1 MASREHV
8 RSRIGVLALL
18 SAVVIAPLSLTMSE
32 EANAQEVLIAHARVA
47 TEDMAVTEI
56 TLEQVTAPEGYTDTS
71 VVQTAE
77 VASEQG
83 QVRPLGDAQAAQRSE
98 EISLARAL
106 VSSPSV
112 VFGVTFPLNNAD
124 ENVTV
129 TYRERHGQT
138 WSEWK
143 PMVLA
148 EISEAPIP
156 GGTYT
161 MGTEPLV
168 LVDVQEIEVSV
179 VNADQQSIP
188 GVRLTVIEP
197 ELTADELEETRL
209 DVHGEEAVADSESVI
224 AEKPVPAAHK
234 DQPVEEEAQPAAT
247 SQTDRSATVSLPSED
262 APATSGTE
270 DAETP
275 AEQAEEKAE
284 VPVPGRG
291 GMGERLTSAPQT
303 FRMQGLSA
311 DGKAYVTSVPG
322 LTITTR
328 KGWGADESVMDWDPE
343 KITFKGAVV
352 HHTAGT
358 NNYTKAQV
366 PGIVRG
372 VYRYHAVS
380 LGWGDVGYHLLVDK
394 FGGVWEGRA
403 GGLTNSVEGGH
414 AHGANRAT
422 FGISVLGDYM
432 HLRPTDETIDAV
444 AKAIAWKFKVHGI
457 KDLNATFRV
466 PGKQWGKTSIMLP
479 VVSAH
484 RHVGGTDCP
493 GDAFMTRWTDL
504 VERVKGYSAQLNVTG
519 GSLSSQNQVPPVA
532 KRTDNFG
539 RRHAQWAPKLHM
551 GTYWHTGTAL
561 YGGAMSGAGRTDAL
575 LIDRRGDF
583 WLYPAKNHAKPG
595 PRWNIGN
602 SWTNLDEIT
611 SGIDF
616 DGDRI
621 PDVVGRL
628 KRNGDLLLY
637 PGDGKGKL
645 KPSRKIGSGWGG
657 FKSIRVVG
665 GVIDNRPVVYAVD
678 NSGTMR
684 VYRTD
689 GKGNFTTSERLGT
702 GWETMRGF
710 VAVGD
715 RSGNGH
721 VDMFVVDGRGDAW
734 VYEGNGKGS
743 FYDRV
748 KVASGWGMYEQIVSA
763 GEEGHIWTVTAS
775 GYFTSH
781 HLMRIR

>member
-1 MASREHV
+1 MTQL
-8 RSRIGVLALL
+8 RSRGIGAILTGTLVCAGI
-18 SAVVIAPLSLTMSE
+18 AVVPLTLTFPQ
-32 EANAQEVLIAHARVA
+32 EANAQEELIAHARVA
-47 TEDMAVTEI
+47 TEDMAVTEK
-56 TLEQVTAPEGYTDTS
+56 TLEQVTAPEGYTNTS
-71 VVQTAE
+71 VAQTAE

-161 MGTEPLV
+161 MGTEPLA

-247 SQTDRSATVSLPSED
+247 SQTDRSATVSLPSEG
-262 APATSGTE
+262 APAASGTE

-291 GMGERLTSAPQT
+291 GMGESLTSAPQT
-303 FRMQGLSA
+303 FRMQGPSA

-493 GDAFMTRWTDL
+493 GDAFMTKWDELQTKVRQ
-504 VERVKGYSAQLNVTG
+504 YSEITNNVAPSTP
-519 GSLSSQNQVPPVA
+519 QVAPKPAPSVP
-532 KRTDNFG
+532 KRTPRWG
-539 RRHAQWAPKLHM
+539 VGGQI
-551 GTYWHTGTAL
+551 GTGWNVGNPLAA
-561 YGGAMSGAGRTDAL
+561 GAFSGKGRTDAML
-575 LIDRRGDF
+575 VDAEGRM
-583 WLYPAKNHAKPG
+583 WLYPGIDNGRFPYSRRLIG
-595 PRWNIGN
+595 TGWNMMDQINAGV
-602 SWTNLDEIT
+602 
-611 SGIDF
+611 DF
-616 DGDRI
+616 DGDGVTDIVARE
-621 PDVVGRL
+621 RS
-628 KRNGDLLLY
+628 NGDLRLY
-637 PGDGKGKL
+637 PGDGRGSFKSARRIGVGWNMFSQVHVVADMADGNPLVYGVEHSGKL
-645 KPSRKIGSGWGG
+645 RS
-657 FKSIRVVG
+657 
-665 GVIDNRPVVYAVD
+665 YL
-678 NSGTMR
+678 
-684 VYRTD
+684 TD
-689 GKGNFTTSERLGT
+689 GRGNFTSGRQMGG
-702 GWETMRGF
+702 GWSVMRDF
-710 VAVGD
+710 LTVGD
-715 RSGNGH
+715 KTGDGLNDLVVIDDEGRMWLYTGLNGFLGGRTLIGHGWSGFNPVLSSG
-721 VDMFVVDGRGDAW
+721 DDG
-734 VYEGNGKGS
+734 NL
-743 FYDRV
+743 
-748 KVASGWGMYEQIVSA
+748 
-763 GEEGHIWTVTAS
+763 WTVDS
-775 GYFTSH
+775 RGRMYRYIF
-781 HLMRIR
+781 LGME

>member
-1 MASREHV
+1 MTQL
-8 RSRIGVLALL
+8 RSRGIGAILTGTLVCAGI
-18 SAVVIAPLSLTMSE
+18 AVVPLTLTFPQ
-32 EANAQEVLIAHARVA
+32 EANAQEELIANARVA
-47 TEDMAVTEI
+47 TEDMAVTEK

-71 VVQTAE
+71 VAQTAE

-156 GGTYT
+156 DGTYT

-197 ELTADELEETRL
+197 ELTADELEQTRL

-234 DQPVEEEAQPAAT
+234 DQPVEEEAQPAET

-262 APATSGTE
+262 TPATSGTE

-275 AEQAEEKAE
+275 AEQAEEKAQ

-291 GMGERLTSAPQT
+291 GMGESLTSAPQT
-303 FRMQGLSA
+303 FRMQGPSA

-493 GDAFMTRWTDL
+493 GDAFMERMPEITAKVKDYLQTNGGKNLQTQPEQAPRVHVRWGQTRRIGNGWP
-504 VERVKGYSAQLNVTG
+504 EKMYYAGAFSRTG
-519 GSLSSQNQVPPVA
+519 N
-532 KRTDNFG
+532 
-539 RRHAQWAPKLHM
+539 
-551 GTYWHTGTAL
+551 
-561 YGGAMSGAGRTDAL
+561 TDAF
-575 LIDRRGDF
+575 LIDSHGDL
-583 WLYPAKNHAKPG
+583 WLYPSNNFGERFASRIKVGHG
-595 PRWNIGN
+595 WNGMAQILTG
-602 SWTNLDEIT
+602 T
-611 SGIDF
+611 DF
-616 DGDRI
+616 DGDTN
-621 PDVVGRL
+621 PDIIGRHSDGRL
-628 KRNGDLLLY
+628 ILYSGNGKNSFKSTKVIGWGWNSFKSLHLMPEFEAGKPLIYAISPEGNLRAYFTDGRGNFTGTTLVGDGWNNIRSINVVRDTNDDGRSDMLAIDNQGDMWLYLGVGEGRVSTAAKAGYGWNNIVTVQNIPSTNYMWAVHMNGDLLRYHVL
-637 PGDGKGKL
+637 
-645 KPSRKIGSGWGG
+645 
-657 FKSIRVVG
+657 
-665 GVIDNRPVVYAVD
+665 GV
-678 NSGTMR
+678 
-684 VYRTD
+684 
-689 GKGNFTTSERLGT
+689 K
-702 GWETMRGF
+702 
-710 VAVGD
+710 
-715 RSGNGH
+715 
-721 VDMFVVDGRGDAW
+721 
-734 VYEGNGKGS
+734 
-743 FYDRV
+743 
-748 KVASGWGMYEQIVSA
+748 
-763 GEEGHIWTVTAS
+763 
-775 GYFTSH
+775 
-781 HLMRIR
+781 